1 MLNPFQRLRYK
12 LNPEKAIDL
21 KRQDALKH
29 QNFFKISRET
39 RILAARVITEQ
50 VYAKEAEGQKLSE
63 NEIEKFAL
71 DLANRTVCHEE
82 RVCHEV
88 ANMVMKLYH
97 LGLQIPDHQL

>member
-21 KRQDALKH
+21 KRQDQIKH
-29 QNFFKISRET
+29 QNFYNISRES

-50 VYAKEAEGQKLSE
+50 VYAKESEGEKLTE
-63 NEIEKFAL
+63 QQIEAFAL
-71 DLANRTVCHEE
+71 DIANRTVCHEQ

-88 ANMVMKLYH
+88 AHMVMKLYH